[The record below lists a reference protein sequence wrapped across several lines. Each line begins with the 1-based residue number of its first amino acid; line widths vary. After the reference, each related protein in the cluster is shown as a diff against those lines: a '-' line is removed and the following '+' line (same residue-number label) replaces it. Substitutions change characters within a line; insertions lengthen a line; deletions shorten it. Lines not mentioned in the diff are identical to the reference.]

1 MVILGIDPGL
11 ALTGYG
17 VVEHSNGISRCLEW
31 GVLQTEPDRSL
42 PDRLLLL
49 EEQLLQLLQRYPVD
63 GAAVEQLF
71 FSRNVT
77 TAFAVGQA
85 RGVVLLSLARRSIPI
100 EEYTPQ
106 QIKQAVTGNGR
117 AGKAQVQKMVKM
129 LLGLPEPPRPDDA
142 ADGVA
147 AALCRINSS
156 PLCNRLAELQ
166 AGPAKKKKKR

>member
-1 MVILGIDPGL
+1 MLILGIDPGL

-17 VVEHSNGISRCLEW
+17 VVEHRNHLSRCLEW
-31 GVLQTEPDRSL
+31 GVLETAPDRPL

-49 EEQLLQLLQRYPVD
+49 ETQLLELLDRYVFD

-85 RGVVLLSLARRSIPI
+85 RGVVLLSLARRGIGI
-100 EEYTPQ
+100 REYTPQ
-106 QIKQAVTGNGR
+106 QIKQAVTGSGR
-117 AGKAQVQKMVKM
+117 AAKAQVQQMVM
-129 LLGLPEPPRPDDA
+129 RLSGLRELPRPDDA

-147 AALCRINSS
+147 AALCWIHDA
-156 PLCNRLAELQ
+156 PLRAGLEQLQ
-166 AGPAKKKKKR
+166 KKSGKK